1 VGPNVLYVIHQAAAT
16 PAPRLRLLV
25 PSLDRDLETIVGR
38 CLEPDPSG
46 RYQSAGALA
55 DDLERRLKHEPIRA
69 KRSGVFIRG
78 RKWVRR
84 NPTTAGLVAALVG
97 LAAAIVGVT
106 VWKSESLPPPVSDG
120 IAVLPFENLSADPE
134 NAFFADGVQDEILND
149 LAKIADLK
157 VISRTSVMQYK
168 SGGKRNLRQIANQ
181 LGVAHVLE
189 GSVQRAANRV
199 RVTTQLIDARTD
211 THLWVESYDRPLDD
225 VFAIQ
230 SGIAKAIAAQ
240 LQAKLSP
247 KTKSAIEERPTKD
260 IAAYDL
266 YVRAKSV
273 MLKGLIDSGNLYE
286 HVRLLDQAI
295 ARDPGFFLAY
305 CLLAEAHSH
314 LYSICDHTP
323 ARRNLAD
330 SAVKAALH
338 LRPEAGEAHLER
350 ARYLFRCNLDYD
362 NARAELVLAQRTL
375 PNNAQVLAL
384 MSDIDCFQGRWNE
397 STRNLEAALELDP
410 RNSFTLR
417 TLAFNY
423 RWMRRCIELAAT
435 VERAI
440 ALTPED
446 AELRALRACWLDLHC
461 RADPKALHK
470 TFEVMIYEN
479 PVPAASAG
487 EVWLDLALCER
498 DPVLAERA
506 LATIGNGFNHNQ
518 FSFSLTF
525 LKACVARAFGG
536 DSAAR
541 KAFTA
546 ARAEVERTVRER
558 PDEGP
563 PLCLLGL
570 IDAALGR
577 KEEAVREGRRA
588 SELLPVTKDAI
599 NGAHIMHISV

>member
-1 VGPNVLYVIHQAAAT
+1 MLRRSQE
-16 PAPRLRLLV
+16 RLI
-25 PSLDRDLETIVGR
+25 TA
-38 CLEPDPSG
+38 
-46 RYQSAGALA
+46 AGAIP
-55 DDLERRLKHEPIRA
+55 LK
-69 KRSGVFIRG
+69 S
-78 RKWVRR
+78 
-84 NPTTAGLVAALVG
+84 
-97 LAAAIVGVT
+97 
-106 VWKSESLPPPVSDG
+106 
-120 IAVLPFENLSADPE
+120 IAVLPFDNLSADPE
-134 NAFFADGVQDEILND
+134 NAFFTDGVQDEILNN
-149 LAKIADLK
+149 LAKIADLR

-168 SGGKRNLRQIANQ
+168 SGGKPNLRKIANQ
-181 LGVAHVLE
+181 LGVAHVVE

-199 RVTTQLIDARTD
+199 RVSAQLIDARTD

-230 SGIAKAIAAQ
+230 SDIAKAIAAQ

-260 IAAYDL
+260 LAAYDL
-266 YVRAKSV
+266 YVRAKSI
-273 MLKGLIDSGNLYE
+273 MLKGLIDAGNLYE
-286 HVRLLDQAI
+286 PVRLLDQAI
-295 ARDPGFFLAY
+295 ARDPDFFLAY

-314 LYSICDHTP
+314 LYSIYDHTLV
-323 ARRNLAD
+323 RRNLAD
-330 SAVKAALH
+330 RAVKAALH

-362 NARAELVLAQRTL
+362 NARVELVLAQRTL
-375 PNNAQVLAL
+375 PNNAQVFTL

-417 TLAFNY
+417 MLALNY
-423 RWMRRCIELAAT
+423 HWMRRCVELAAT

-479 PVPAASAG
+479 PVPAAGAG

-506 LATIGNGFNHNQ
+506 LATIGNGFNRNQ
-518 FSFSLTF
+518 FSFSLPF
-525 LKACVARAFGG
+525 LRACVARAFGD

-570 IDAALGR
+570 IDAGLGR
-577 KEEAVREGRRA
+577 KEEAIREGRRA

-599 NGAHIMHISV
+599 NGAHIMQYLGLIYAWTGEKDLAIKQIAAMLQVPSLLTYGELRVHPFWDPLRGDPRFERLVEEAKKPVVLK